1 MARYK
6 IMRIYEVP
14 ADDRIEAT
22 NRMMKA
28 LALHVESDFHVMD
41 YIKSPEDPTGKGSKV
56 NLKPSKEWLTMVIDQ
71 LTGRVDKK

>member
-14 ADDRIEAT
+14 GDSRIEAT
-22 NRMMKA
+22 DRMMKA

-41 YIKSPEDPTGKGSKV
+41 YIKAPEDAAGKGQKV
-56 NLKPSKEWLTMVIDQ
+56 NLKPSKEWLTIVMDQ
-71 LTGRVDKK
+71 LTGRADKK